1 MKFTTKIKLIS
12 LLTTILPLLIA
23 TILVTVIA
31 RNELFAQAESK
42 LTAVREIKQKQ
53 ISAMFDDFADGLKV
67 VRSVVSVQLDP
78 KQPENSH
85 RVLTE
90 LNKNLGFYDIF
101 VIDPQGLVI
110 YTAAREAD
118 SQTNLIHGPYATSG
132 LAKLFQ
138 KARRQSGQILLED
151 FAPYAP

>member
-31 RNELFAQAESK
+31 RNELFAEAESK
-42 LTAVREIKQKQ
+42 LTAVREIKQRQ
-53 ISAMFDDFADGLKV
+53 INAMFDDFADGLQA
-67 VRSVVSVQLDP
+67 VRSVVATQLDP

-85 RVLTE
+85 QLLTE

-101 VIDPQGLVI
+101 VIDPQGQVI

-118 SQTNLIHGPYATSG
+118 
-132 LAKLFQ
+132 FQ
-138 KARRQSGQILLED
+138 SN
-151 FAPYAP
+151 